1 MTASTSS
8 GPGDRTHGESDD
20 ASWRPREPQPRFGP
34 AVQPVPQKERK
45 RAGERERVLLL
56 VQARRVTR
64 AIPEA
69 VVCRASAARVW
80 GVETSHPLGTL
91 QPLEL
96 ITPEGLDAP
105 GCVTYPAA
113 LLAGDVTH
121 HAGIR
126 VTTPARTAFDCAH
139 WLPRAEA
146 VVVLDQF
153 LRRGVDLGPL
163 WHRTLSGRARDVLT
177 LADRRAA
184 SPRESLLRMMLADC
198 GLPRPAPQ
206 LRVTLPGGRH
216 ACLDLGWEAY
226 KVAVE
231 YDGREHHTT
240 PADRRHDE
248 SRREELRGL
257 GWRIVVAGPDVI
269 PGRAADLL
277 EAVANALI
285 ERGWQPGP
293 EGMVRILARIR
304 ATRRPRT
311 SRRGRSYG

>member
-1 MTASTSS
+1 M
-8 GPGDRTHGESDD
+8 GESP
-20 ASWRPREPQPRFGP
+20 ARALKRE
-34 AVQPVPQKERK
+34 KTM
-45 RAGERERVLLL
+45 LL
-56 VQARRVTR
+56 VRARRVTR
-64 AIPEA
+64 ALPHA
-69 VVCRASAARVW
+69 VVCRATAARVW
-80 GVETSHPLGTL
+80 GVEVLHSPGAG

-96 ITPEGLDAP
+96 IIPEGLEIP
-105 GCVTYPAA
+105 GCVTHAGVLPAA
-113 LLAGDVTH
+113 DVTLH
-121 HAGIR
+121 HGIR

-146 VVVLDQF
+146 VVVLDQL

-206 LRVTLPGGRH
+206 LRVTLPGDRH

>member
-1 MTASTSS
+1 M
-8 GPGDRTHGESDD
+8 
-20 ASWRPREPQPRFGP
+20 
-34 AVQPVPQKERK
+34 
-45 RAGERERVLLL
+45 LL
-56 VQARRVTR
+56 VRARRVTR
-64 AIPEA
+64 ALPQA
-69 VVCRASAARVW
+69 VVCRAAAARVW
-80 GVETSHPLGTL
+80 GVEVLHHPGAG

-96 ITPEGLDAP
+96 ITPEGLEIP
-105 GCVTYPAA
+105 GCVTH
-113 LLAGDVTH
+113 AGVLPTADVTLH
-121 HAGIR
+121 DGIR

-184 SPRESLLRMMLADC
+184 SPRESWVRVMLADC
-198 GLPRPAPQ
+198 GLPRPATQ
-206 LRVTLPGGRH
+206 LRVALPGGRH

-231 YDGREHHTT
+231 YDGREHHAT
-240 PADRRHDE
+240 PADRRHD
-248 SRREELRGL
+248 SLRRAELRDL

-277 EAVANALI
+277 EVVANALI

>member
-1 MTASTSS
+1 M
-8 GPGDRTHGESDD
+8 
-20 ASWRPREPQPRFGP
+20 
-34 AVQPVPQKERK
+34 
-45 RAGERERVLLL
+45 
-56 VQARRVTR
+56 
-64 AIPEA
+64 
-69 VVCRASAARVW
+69 
-80 GVETSHPLGTL
+80 ETSHPLGTL
-91 QPLEL
+91 QP
-96 ITPEGLDAP
+96 P
-105 GCVTYPAA
+105 GADHPGRAGRSRLRHLSGGPARSA
-113 LLAGDVTH
+113 TSPTMPAS
-121 HAGIR
+121 ASPP
-126 VTTPARTAFDCAH
+126 PARTAFDCAH

-285 ERGWQPGP
+285 EGGWQPGP

-311 SRRGRSYG
+311 SRRGRWYG